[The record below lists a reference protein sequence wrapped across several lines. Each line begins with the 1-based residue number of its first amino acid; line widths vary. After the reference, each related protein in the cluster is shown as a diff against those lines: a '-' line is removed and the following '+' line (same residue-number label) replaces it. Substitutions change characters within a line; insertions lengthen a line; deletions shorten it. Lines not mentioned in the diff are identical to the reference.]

1 MIRKLIFSVFAIL
14 LTSSFVYAQR
24 TITGTVSDASG
35 PLPGAS
41 VLVKGTTTGTTTDF
55 DGNFSIDVLEED
67 AILVASFL
75 GYVTKEVTVSANQ
88 STISI
93 TLEEDAQ
100 SLDEVVVTA
109 LGFVE
114 KRDKMASTYSKIEAD
129 KLVQPVENKIIDGI
143 AGKAAGVSI
152 NGTSGDPG
160 AGSNIQIRGTSS
172 LGGSSQPLI
181 VVDGVPLNNDNISG
195 SGDSD
200 ASAGVSQQSR
210 LNDLNPDD
218 IESFQV
224 FKGASAGALYGS
236 RALNG
241 VIVVTTKKGKAGRFN
256 VTFSSGVSIDE
267 IAYKHPLQQTFGQG
281 TNGNY
286 SPTSAFSWGD
296 RISDRSGG
304 ADDVNTS
311 GQFFESLVSDNII
324 YPINSGG
331 KNSTEIYRDRN
342 FDQVFQNG
350 VTYDNRF
357 TISSGNEKGTFFL
370 SGGHVSQEGIVK
382 SSFYKK
388 TNFTVNVSQNLT
400 KKLTANIKGNYIH
413 TGSNRTQ
420 QGSNTAGLYLG
431 LLRSAPDF
439 DITDYKGNY
448 HSSSGTVTPFRHR
461 SYRRYLGNSDNAI
474 YNNPLWTINEQES
487 SANVNRLIG
496 TGELNYKW
504 NDNITSILRGG
515 VDFYADSRIYFFPW
529 YTAGSARR
537 YGLIDDEVI
546 NNQEFNADLLT
557 NFQYELTEKL
567 NTNIVLGFGLN
578 DRRRKRNYTTADN
591 FLANFRSPL
600 DPAEIAPK
608 ENISSETTRTL
619 QRNIRFY
626 GTANF
631 DYADQLIFTLGGAFE
646 KHSTLP
652 KNNNGFFYPSA
663 ELGWTFSNAISK
675 SDALSFGKLR
685 LAYGQVANVPIAH
698 REQTVF
704 EVGSFSTFSDGIAL
718 EDFGGGFQFDERLGN
733 ANLKPE
739 IKTEYEVGLDLRFF
753 KNRVSLSTTYYTNK
767 TEDVLLSIAIPPSL
781 GFENVYGNGATIE
794 NKGFEAELRY
804 NFLKK
809 EDWNASISA
818 NFSTNK
824 NVVSKLEGGG
834 VINFTSGSSIIS
846 VAKEGEPLGIL
857 MTQGALRDASGDMI
871 LDANGFPQVDTSGD
885 LIVGDPNPDWRG
897 GIQFDLSYKNI
908 SLSALFDTSQ
918 GNDMAQRTR
927 FITSYFGTHADVGN
941 TITLTEDLVNH
952 DGDLIPSGTTVR
964 GNVGDFGGGNVLL
977 DENYYRTLYGFGDG
991 KLNEFA
997 VEDASW
1003 TRFRELS
1010 LSYTLNS
1017 ESFKKATGFQSIEFT
1032 ASGRN
1037 LVIWTDVVGIDPDIN
1052 QFGVGRGKG
1061 LDYFSNPGART
1072 YAFGIKFNY

>member
-1 MIRKLIFSVFAIL
+1 MMRKLIFSVFTLL
-14 LTSSFVYAQR
+14 LTSSFLYAQR
-24 TITGTVSDASG
+24 TVTGTVNDASG

-41 VLVKGTTTGTTTDF
+41 VLIKGSTTGTTTDF
-55 DGNFSIDVLEED
+55 DGNFSIDVPEGD
-67 AILVASFL
+67 AVLVVSFL
-75 GYVTKEVTVSANQ
+75 GYVTKEATVGANQ

-93 TLEEDAQ
+93 TLEEDSQ

-109 LGFVE
+109 LGFTE
-114 KRDKMASTYSKIEAD
+114 QRDKMASTYSKIEAE

-152 NGTSGDPG
+152 NATSGDPG

-241 VIVVTTKKGKAGRFN
+241 VIVITTKKGKAGRLN
-256 VTFSSGVSIDE
+256 VTFSSGISIDE
-267 IAYKHPLQQTFGQG
+267 IAYKHPLQKTFGQG

-296 RISDRSGG
+296 RISDRSGA
-304 ADDVNTS
+304 ADVVDTS
-311 GQFFESLVSDNII
+311 GQYFESLVSDNII
-324 YPINSGG
+324 YPIDD
-331 KNSTEIYRDRN
+331 KNSTEVYTDRN
-342 FDQVFQNG
+342 FDKVFQQG
-350 VTYDNRF
+350 ITYDNRF
-357 TISSGNEKGTFFL
+357 TVSSGNEKGTFFL

-382 SSFYKK
+382 SSYYKK
-388 TNFTVNVSQNLT
+388 TNFTVNATSNLT
-400 KKLTANIKGNYIH
+400 KKLTTNIKANYIH

-431 LLRSAPDF
+431 LLRTAPDF

-448 HSSSGTVTPFRHR
+448 VSSSGSVTPFRHR

-487 SANVNRLIG
+487 SANVNRLVG
-496 TGELNYKW
+496 TGEMKYQW
-504 NDNITSILRGG
+504 NDNITTILRGG
-515 VDFYADSRIYFFPW
+515 VDFYVDSRVYFFPW

-537 YGLIDDEVI
+537 YGLIDDETI
-546 NNQEFNADLLT
+546 NNQEFNGDLLT
-557 NFQYELTEKL
+557 NFNYELTEKL

-578 DRRRKRNYTTADN
+578 DRRRKRNYSTADN
-591 FLANFRSPL
+591 FIANFRSPL

-619 QRNIRFY
+619 RRNIRFY

-631 DYADQLIFTLGGAFE
+631 DYADQLILQLGGAYE

-652 KNNNGFFYPSA
+652 KDNNGFFYPSA
-663 ELGWTFSNAISK
+663 ELGWTFSNAIGN

-685 LAYGQVANVPIAH
+685 LAFGQVANVPIAH

-739 IKTEYEVGLDLRFF
+739 IKTEYEVGLDLRFL
-753 KNRVSLSTTYYTNK
+753 KNRVSLSGTYYTNK
-767 TEDVLLSIAIPPSL
+767 TEDVLLTIAIPPSL
-781 GFENVYGNGATIE
+781 GFDNIYGNGATIE
-794 NKGFEAELRY
+794 NEGFELELGY
-804 NFLKK
+804 NFLKN

-857 MTQGALRDASGDMI
+857 MTQGALRDANGDMI
-871 LDANGFPQVDTSGD
+871 LDANGFPQVDTGGD

-897 GIQFDLSYKNI
+897 GLQFDLSYKNI

-941 TITLTEDLVNH
+941 TITTTEDLLNH
-952 DGDLIPSGTTVR
+952 DGDLIPAGTTVR
-964 GNVGDFGGGNVLL
+964 GNVGNFGAGNVLL

-997 VEDASW
+997 VDDASW

>member
-14 LTSSFVYAQR
+14 ITSSFVYAQR
-24 TITGTVSDASG
+24 TVTGTVNDASG

-41 VLVKGTTTGTTTDF
+41 VIIKGTTTGTTTDF
-55 DGNFSIDVLEED
+55 DGNFSVDVPEGN
-67 AILVASFL
+67 ATLVISFL
-75 GYVTKEVTVSANQ
+75 GYVTKEVAVSANQ
-88 STISI
+88 SSI
-93 TLEEDAQ
+93 TVTLEEDSQA
-100 SLDEVVVTA
+100 LDEVVVTA

-114 KRDKMASTYSKIEAD
+114 QRDKMASTYSKIEAD

-152 NGTSGDPG
+152 NATSGDPG

-241 VIVVTTKKGKAGRFN
+241 VIVITTKKGKAGRLN
-256 VTFSSGVSIDE
+256 VTFSSGISIDE
-267 IAYKHPLQQTFGQG
+267 IAYKHPLQKTFGQG

-296 RISDRSGG
+296 RIADRSGA
-304 ADDVNTS
+304 ADVVDTG
-311 GQFFESLVSDNII
+311 GQYFESLVTDNII
-324 YPINSGG
+324 YPIDD
-331 KNSTEIYRDRN
+331 KNSTEVYTDRN
-342 FDQVFQNG
+342 FDKVFQQG
-350 VTYDNRF
+350 ITYDNRF
-357 TISSGNEKGTFFL
+357 TVSSGNEKGTFFL

-382 SSFYKK
+382 SSYYKK
-388 TNFTVNVSQNLT
+388 TNFTVNATSNLT
-400 KKLTANIKGNYIH
+400 KKLTTNIKANYIH

-431 LLRSAPDF
+431 LLRTAPDF

-448 HSSSGTVTPFRHR
+448 VSSSGSVTPFRHR

-487 SANVNRLIG
+487 SANVNRLVG
-496 TGELNYKW
+496 TGEMKYQW
-504 NDNITSILRGG
+504 NDNITTILRGG
-515 VDFYADSRIYFFPW
+515 VDFYVDSRVYFFPW

-537 YGLIDDEVI
+537 YGLIDDETI
-546 NNQEFNADLLT
+546 NNQEFNGDLLT
-557 NFQYELTEKL
+557 NFNYELTEKL

-578 DRRRKRNYTTADN
+578 DRRRKRNYSTADN
-591 FLANFRSPL
+591 FIANFRSPL

-619 QRNIRFY
+619 RRNIRFY

-631 DYADQLIFTLGGAFE
+631 DYANQLILQLGGAFE

-652 KNNNGFFYPSA
+652 KDNNGFFYPSA
-663 ELGWTFSNAISK
+663 ELGWTFSNAIGK

-739 IKTEYEVGLDLRFF
+739 IKTEYEVGLDFRLF

-767 TEDVLLSIAIPPSL
+767 TEDVLLTIAIPPSL
-781 GFENVYGNGATIE
+781 GFDNIYGNGATIE
-794 NKGFEAELRY
+794 NKGFEVEARY
-804 NFLKK
+804 NFLKN

-818 NFSTNK
+818 NFSTNE

-857 MTQGALRDASGDMI
+857 MTQGALRDANGDMI

-952 DGDLIPSGTTVR
+952 DGDIVTAGTTVR
-964 GNVGDFGGGNVLL
+964 GNVGNFGGGNVLL

-997 VEDASW
+997 VDDASW

-1037 LVIWTDVVGIDPDIN
+1037 LVIWTDVVGIDPDVN